1 MHPKR
6 GSLSPVTRKPSN
18 PFTRNVGEGSLES
31 GGTIS
36 SGTPRSPRTQVYH
49 LCQAGLR
56 GSKSQIQTCSEVSRQ
71 HSVRHLPG
79 PAAPSPAFSR
89 STSRS
94 NLGASTRSF
103 ACQVNRSAPSRQQQ
117 RSHGDSLKTSCRSRS
132 LDSDATVQADSA
144 LTTTTAVSPERI
156 IRYRRVLKP
165 HTSTR
170 RTSSSV
176 ASATRRRGCELH
188 SRRRLKTVADEKLG
202 NRRVQII

>member
-71 HSVRHLPG
+71 HSVRHTRPCCAKSSFQSVDLQIQLGSVNPVVRV
-79 PAAPSPAFSR
+79 PSESISSVA
-89 STSRS
+89 
-94 NLGASTRSF
+94 
-103 ACQVNRSAPSRQQQ
+103 
-117 RSHGDSLKTSCRSRS
+117 
-132 LDSDATVQADSA
+132 
-144 LTTTTAVSPERI
+144 TTTTFPWRLSEDKLSVEVTRQRRYGPSRLCVNDDDGRISRAHRSLSTSIETSYVDATDVEFCCVSDSAS
-156 IRYRRVLKP
+156 RV
-165 HTSTR
+165 
-170 RTSSSV
+170 
-176 ASATRRRGCELH
+176 
-188 SRRRLKTVADEKLG
+188 
-202 NRRVQII
+202 

>member
-1 MHPKR
+1 MSAKDPWNQVARFRPEHRDLLAHRSTTCVRPDYEGR
-6 GSLSPVTRKPSN
+6 QARFRHVARLADSSP
-18 PFTRNVGEGSLES
+18 
-31 GGTIS
+31 
-36 SGTPRSPRTQVYH
+36 SGT
-49 LCQAGLR
+49 
-56 GSKSQIQTCSEVSRQ
+56 
-71 HSVRHLPG
+71 PG

-94 NLGASTRSF
+94 RLGASTRSF

-132 LDSDATVQADSA
+132 VDSDATVQADSA

-156 IRYRRVLKP
+156 VRYRRVLKP

-176 ASATRRRGCELH
+176 ASATRRRCCELQ
-188 SRRRLKTVADEKLG
+188 SRRRLQTVADEKLG

>member
-71 HSVRHLPG
+71 QSVRHTR
-79 PAAPSPAFSR
+79 PSFHA
-89 STSRS
+89 RS

-156 IRYRRVLKP
+156 VRYRRVLKP

-188 SRRRLKTVADEKLG
+188 SRRRLQTVADEKLG

>member
-1 MHPKR
+1 VSRFRPEHRDLLAHRSTTCVRPDYE
-6 GSLSPVTRKPSN
+6 GRKARFRHVARLADSTP
-18 PFTRNVGEGSLES
+18 
-31 GGTIS
+31 
-36 SGTPRSPRTQVYH
+36 SGT
-49 LCQAGLR
+49 
-56 GSKSQIQTCSEVSRQ
+56 
-71 HSVRHLPG
+71 PG

-94 NLGASTRSF
+94 NLGASTRSH
-103 ACQVNRSAPSRQQQ
+103 NRSAPSRQQQ

-188 SRRRLKTVADEKLG
+188 SRRRLKTVADEKLE